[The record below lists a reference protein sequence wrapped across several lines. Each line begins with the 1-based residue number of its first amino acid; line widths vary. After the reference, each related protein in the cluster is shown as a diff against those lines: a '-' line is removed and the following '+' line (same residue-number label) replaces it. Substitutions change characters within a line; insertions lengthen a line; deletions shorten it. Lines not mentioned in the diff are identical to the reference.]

1 MGGSLTSVGL
11 FFTPQLYPNQSI
23 MKKESPEF
31 WGALWGSSIGCGV
44 IATLVLLTSCKVNDR
59 FASRFITDSANTSC
73 VAGYVEDTPGK
84 GTIDIYTET
93 IGIESISG
101 VTIKIAEEITQS
113 IGNC

>member
-1 MGGSLTSVGL
+1 
-11 FFTPQLYPNQSI
+11 

-59 FASRFITDSANTSC
+59 FATSVIDDSANTSC

-84 GTIDIYTET
+84 GTLDIYTET
-93 IGIESISG
+93 IGIESISN
-101 VTIKIAEEITQS
+101 VSIEVADDISNS
-113 IGNC
+113 IGTC